1 MTQETEMTNSIVSKD
16 ALVGTWKLVEVKS
29 VDKEQK
35 NIYPY
40 GKNPVGYTIYTQDGY
55 ISSSII
61 MSNRLSLGLPIQE
74 IFRMAYGGK
83 PKITNLFNYLKAT
96 LRYVQAG
103 NKYASY
109 ICKYE
114 IRDNKLIYHIEVSLV
129 PDFIGTDLEMAF
141 EISEDQ
147 LVITRLYGENK
158 DNSVIAT
165 WKRVS

>member
-1 MTQETEMTNSIVSKD
+1 MTQETEMTDSIVSKD
-16 ALVGTWKLVEVKS
+16 AFVGTWKLVEVKS

-35 NIYPY
+35 VSYPY
-40 GKNPVGYTIYTQDGY
+40 GENPVGYTIYTQEGY
-55 ISSSII
+55 MSSSII

-74 IFRMAYGGK
+74 IFRMGYGGK

-96 LRYVQAG
+96 VRYIQAG

-109 ICKYE
+109 FCKYE

-129 PDFIGTDLEMAF
+129 PDFIGTDIEMAF
-141 EISEDQ
+141 EISEDT

-165 WKRVS
+165 WQRVS